1 MKEKIVGIIGGMGP
15 EATVDLMQRV
25 IKSTPAEDDADHIRM
40 IVDNNPKIPSRI
52 KALLEGIGESPGPC
66 MADMARKLEAWGA
79 DFLVI
84 PCNTAHYYYSD
95 VKSAVQIPVV
105 HMIELTASLVSKDNP
120 GIKTV
125 GIMATTATL
134 KTGLYSKA
142 LGRHGISVVYPPE
155 DLQNRLMDA
164 IKTIKSGKY
173 GKPEVETLKAA
184 AAALVAGKAQALI
197 LACTELS
204 IIGGALT
211 PGPGITLYDA
221 LQVLTEEIVKMAKP
235 H

>member
-25 IKSTPAEDDADHIRM
+25 IKATPALDDADHIRM

-95 VKSAVQIPVV
+95 VKSAVQIPVL
-105 HMIELTASLVSKDNP
+105 HMIELTASLVAQDNQ

-142 LGRHGISVVYPPE
+142 LGRNGISVVYPPE

-164 IKTIKSGKY
+164 IKTIKAGNY

-184 AAALVAGKAQALI
+184 AESLVAEKAQALI

-211 PGPGITLYDA
+211 PCSGITLYDA
-221 LQVLTEEIVKMAKP
+221 LQVLTEEIVKAAKS

>member
-15 EATVDLMQRV
+15 EATVDLMQR
-25 IKSTPAEDDADHIRM
+25 IIRATPASDDVDHLRM

-52 KALLEGIGESPGPC
+52 KALLENIGESPGPC
-66 MADMARKLEAWGA
+66 MAEMGRKLADWGA

-84 PCNTAHYYYSD
+84 PCNTAHYYYPE
-95 VKSAVQIPVV
+95 VQSAVQIPVL
-105 HMIELTASLVSKDNP
+105 HMIELTTSLVSKDNP

-164 IKTIKSGKY
+164 IKTIKAGKY
-173 GKPEVETLKAA
+173 GKPEVETLKAVA
-184 AAALVAGKAQALI
+184 TALVAGKAQALI

-211 PGPGITLYDA
+211 PGPGIALYDA
-221 LQVLTEEIVKMAKP
+221 LQVLTEEIVKTAKSQ
-235 H
+235 